1 MLFIEKRNNIL
12 SGPRIAENS
21 FIQIQ
26 GVKMS
31 RLIFP
36 SFYYTVL
43 HCVHITLYVYY
54 IFHYINALMN
64 NMILLDYLTEYES
77 ASQEVA
83 WSCHLEMGYSR

>member
-31 RLIFP
+31 RLTPCP
-36 SFYYTVL
+36 SFYYIVL
-43 HCVHITLYVYY
+43 HCVHLTLYVYY

-64 NMILLDYLTEYES
+64 NMILLDYLT
-77 ASQEVA
+77 
-83 WSCHLEMGYSR
+83 